1 MRKINDLRKKF
12 IRFAGMSV
20 MVLACVAMLS
30 LTAYAAEGKVTA
42 SAAKIRKDAST
53 SSEALG
59 TATKDQKFT
68 INGEKTGADGKIWY
82 EVALEGNK
90 TGYIRSDLMEKT
102 GDTAPE
108 VTIAPTVP
116 VEDVQPVSAK
126 IVGNTVR
133 VRSDASTQGS
143 IIANVL
149 KDTVVTVNGR
159 AQDSQNKTWYRV
171 SYSSDAGEVTGFIRY
186 DFLDISG
193 EVKPI
198 EKEPVVTPPA
208 NDPQTNPEDT
218 TTTTTPPTVNGKY
231 YVIEKD
237 GEWFLVDSD
246 AEFKYNAESLINAAL
261 ENPKLIESKD
271 KKIKSQSAW
280 ILILVILVLAL
291 AAVAGFLF
299 YKMREVMNDAY
310 FAAVEKET
318 LRQRQ
323 GQKANN
329 PTNVNRNKNVMHT
342 VGTGAPK
349 SGTQARPAGAG
360 ANRPAGAKPAG
371 AGQQRPAGSAPQTVK
386 VSNPADTRAPKA
398 PVQQKTVNGQK
409 PVSGQQRPANPQG
422 RPVNGQ
428 PKPANQAQPKP
439 ATPVQEKPV
448 VPTPKTVAQK
458 PAQETNKQTW
468 QSKNFAADDD
478 DEFEFE
484 FLNWDGSEEE

>member
-1 MRKINDLRKKF
+1 MRKISDLHKKLL
-12 IRFAGMSV
+12 RCAGM
-20 MVLACVAMLS
+20 MVVTLACFAMLS

-53 SSEALG
+53 SSEAVG
-59 TATKDQKFT
+59 SAVNGQKFT
-68 INGEKTGADGKIWY
+68 INGEKTGSDGKVWY
-82 EVALEGNK
+82 EVVYDGNK

-102 GDTAPE
+102 GDVAPN

-116 VEDVQPVSAK
+116 VEDLQPVSAK

-143 IIANVL
+143 IVANVL

-186 DFLDISG
+186 DFLSVSG
-193 EVKPI
+193 EVKPL
-198 EKEPVVTPPA
+198 ETTPEVTPPA
-208 NDPQTNPEDT
+208 DEPQTPTEEP
-218 TTTTTPPTVNGKY
+218 TTTTPPVVTDKY
-231 YVIEKD
+231 YVIEKED
-237 GEWFLVDSD
+237 GWFLVDKE
-246 AEFKYNAESLINAAL
+246 AGYKYNVESLIKAAI
-261 ENPKLIESKD
+261 EHPKDFEAMD

-280 ILILVILVLAL
+280 IVILVILVVAL

-299 YKMREVMNDAY
+299 YKMREVMDDAY

-329 PTNVNRNKNVMHT
+329 PSNANRNKSVMHT

-349 SGTQARPAGAG
+349 SGTQSRPANG
-360 ANRPAGAKPAG
+360 NRPAGAKPT
-371 AGQQRPAGSAPQTVK
+371 GQQRPAGSAPQTVK

-398 PVQQKTVNGQK
+398 PVQQRPANAQK
-409 PVSGQQRPANPQG
+409 PVNGQQRPANPQQK
-422 RPVNGQ
+422 PVNNGQ
-428 PKPANQAQPKP
+428 PKPVA
-439 ATPVQEKPV
+439 PVQEKTV
-448 VPTPKTVAQK
+448 APTPKTVAQK
-458 PAQETNKQTW
+458 PAEEANKQTW
-468 QSKNFAADDD
+468 QSKNFAADDE

-484 FLNWDGSEEE
+484 FLNWDGSDEE

>member
-1 MRKINDLRKKF
+1 MRKINDLRKKLL
-12 IRFAGMSV
+12 RFAGMSV
-20 MVLACVAMLS
+20 MVLACFAMLS

-53 SSEALG
+53 SSEAVG
-59 TATKDQKFT
+59 SAVNGQKFT

-82 EVALEGNK
+82 EVVYDGNK

-102 GDTAPE
+102 GDVPPA
-108 VTIAPTVP
+108 VTVSPSVP

-133 VRSDASTQGS
+133 VRADASTEGG

-171 SYSSDAGEVTGFIRY
+171 SYSSDSGEVTGFIRY
-186 DFLDISG
+186 DFLTVSG
-193 EVKPI
+193 EIKPV
-198 EKEPVVTPPA
+198 EDTPAVTPPS
-208 NDPQTNPEDT
+208 EDT
-218 TTTTTPPTVNGKY
+218 QTPTEEPSTTTPPVVNGKY
-231 YVIEKD
+231 YVTEKE
-237 GEWFLVDSD
+237 GEWFLVDND
-246 AEFKYNAESLINAAL
+246 AGYKYNAESLINAAL

-271 KKIKSQSAW
+271 KKIKSQSLW
-280 ILILVILVLAL
+280 IVILVILVLAL

-299 YKMREVMNDAY
+299 YKMREVMDDAY

-318 LRQRQ
+318 IRQRQ

-329 PTNVNRNKNVMHT
+329 PSSANRNKNVMHT

-349 SGTQARPAGAG
+349 SATQSRPANG
-360 ANRPAGAKPAG
+360 NRPAGAKPAG
-371 AGQQRPAGSAPQTVK
+371 TGQQRPAGSAPQTVK

-398 PVQQKTVNGQK
+398 PVQQRPVNDQK
-409 PVSGQQRPANPQG
+409 PVGGQQKTANPQ
-422 RPVNGQ
+422 Q
-428 PKPANQAQPKP
+428 KPAGQAPVKP
-439 ATPVQEKPV
+439 AVPAPEKTV
-448 VPTPKTVAQK
+448 APTPKTVEQK
-458 PAQETNKQTW
+458 PAEEANKQTW

>member
-1 MRKINDLRKKF
+1 MRKISDLHKKLL
-12 IRFAGMSV
+12 RYAGMTV
-20 MVLACVAMLS
+20 MMLACFAMLS

-53 SSEALG
+53 SSEAVG
-59 TATKDQKFT
+59 SAVNGQTFT

-82 EVALEGNK
+82 EVTYDGNK

-102 GDTAPE
+102 GDVAPN

-133 VRSDASTQGS
+133 VRSDASTQGG

-171 SYSSDAGEVTGFIRY
+171 SYSSDSGEVTGFIRY
-186 DFLDISG
+186 DFLSVSG
-193 EVKPI
+193 EVKPV
-198 EKEPVVTPPA
+198 ESTPVVTPPA
-208 NDPQTNPEDT
+208 DEPQTPTEEP
-218 TTTTTPPTVNGKY
+218 TTTTPPVVTDKY

-237 GEWFLVDSD
+237 GEWFLVDKD
-246 AEFKYNAESLINAAL
+246 AGFKYNAESLIKAAI
-261 ENPKLIESKD
+261 ENPKEFETRD
-271 KKIKSQSAW
+271 KKIKSQQAW
-280 ILILVILVLAL
+280 IVILVILVV
-291 AAVAGFLF
+291 AAAAAAGFLF
-299 YKMREVMNDAY
+299 YKMREVMDDAY

-329 PTNVNRNKNVMHT
+329 PSNANRNKNVMHT

-349 SGTQARPAGAG
+349 SGTQGRPATGSRPAGARPAGQQ
-360 ANRPAGAKPAG
+360 KPAG
-371 AGQQRPAGSAPQTVK
+371 SVPQTAKGANPQQRPVNGQQRPV
-386 VSNPADTRAPKA
+386 
-398 PVQQKTVNGQK
+398 
-409 PVSGQQRPANPQG
+409 NPQQ

-428 PKPANQAQPKP
+428 PKPASQMPGKP
-439 ATPVQEKPV
+439 AAPTQEKTV
-448 VPTPKTVAQK
+448 APTPKSVAQK
-458 PAQETNKQTW
+458 PAEDANKQTW
-468 QSKNFAADDD
+468 QSKNFAADDE